1 MTEFAR
7 LGSDWIRPSDR
18 ILVLGAGGW
27 FGKTL
32 VASLHTDTPRL
43 LLSSRDGPGH
53 ELWNPTVV
61 EKFAPTV
68 VANFAFRTRD
78 KLPLLGPA
86 KFEEENLQL
95 INQMAFS
102 LKIQSVRMGLTIS
115 SGAVLDAF
123 AGREPDLYSELKA
136 LEEKVAQSLSG
147 QGKNIV
153 VARVF
158 SVSGPFVSRVSDYAF
173 SDLVSQAIQGRI
185 EVKSDRRTFR
195 RYVSVSD
202 VLEVALRTA
211 NLGSAL
217 IESGGELIELEE
229 LAELIRDLVNPDAE
243 VHVRKNRS
251 DLDQDFYASDN
262 SSWTDSIQRL
272 RFVAKT
278 TREQILEVEKYLRI
292 QNNA

>member
-1 MTEFAR
+1 
-7 LGSDWIRPSDR
+7 
-18 ILVLGAGGW
+18 
-27 FGKTL
+27 
-32 VASLHTDTPRL
+32 
-43 LLSSRDGPGH
+43 
-53 ELWNPTVV
+53 
-61 EKFAPTV
+61 
-68 VANFAFRTRD
+68 
-78 KLPLLGPA
+78 
-86 KFEEENLQL
+86 
-95 INQMAFS
+95 
-102 LKIQSVRMGLTIS
+102 
-115 SGAVLDAF
+115 
-123 AGREPDLYSELKA
+123 
-136 LEEKVAQSLSG
+136 
-147 QGKNIV
+147 
-153 VARVF
+153 
-158 SVSGPFVSRVSDYAF
+158 
-173 SDLVSQAIQGRI
+173 
-185 EVKSDRRTFR
+185 
-195 RYVSVSD
+195 VSD